1 MNPRLCRID
10 SPGRFWIF
18 LILTIIVILSAI
30 GIIVWKTIALLQ
42 FLLLDGKIPETIL
55 ALILI
60 SLALLIIVGI
70 FWLEVPSCTCIQN
83 ILSTLKQIR
92 ISLLPGEIRVKKA
105 YYRFMSWVN
114 RTMCIL
120 LKNLVLSTVTVWVFI
135 LLDQAVNDLFL
146 NRLKCPT
153 QYLFSSLNNL
163 FNLDL
168 IAPILILTII
178 FIILGLLNRARNTL
192 IIEDMQKTEKKNNK
206 KEKSDEKIEFPNYH
220 LMLIE
225 ELNRIYQVYS
235 DVDEQRP
242 IKTSMAEKCDIT
254 SASLRAGSLDNLLNS
269 TTLAETTVTLGPVS
283 VPSNFLLSL
292 TNRVLK
298 GPRLLLSVDRE
309 YETVRLSAVLTSPKN
324 LSWQVTRTIPHA
336 HPTEEH
342 PDNDMAREL
351 AYRIFTGM
359 TRGKT
364 QHWEATQA
372 FVEGLENYRKGLRSP
387 KDQIF
392 SLKEAEDKFVKA
404 LGYDEGYKFA
414 WYNLGVVYSEMK
426 RHDAAEK
433 AFSRAAEIDHSQ
445 WEPYYAK
452 AINAWHQIIT
462 DTERTFCK
470 AATQK
475 RPPCPPEQGI
485 IQSLIQTLVH
495 LFKIVFCGA
504 RCQSQGQ
511 QGPCS
516 STRHQKKTSDP
527 IAQYQE
533 IIAHLDQAE
542 RILKKKRR
550 NDVSEVF
557 MVRGETYLRIYRI
570 SKDQDDLNRGVSD
583 LREATLAGW
592 RRYQT
597 YLASSPTTVSELAR
611 EETACRLM
619 QESLSSLAYAYAH
632 TNRSEAECLISHA
645 ISIDPTCPEVYFTCG
660 RIQLIGEHLAEEQ
673 KEKAVRAFRTA
684 TEIAPQ
690 RMKYCLALAI
700 AECLTGAD
708 KIDGC
713 PQVIEKKIGGCLQ
726 IIDAGNTND
735 TEMERELCAEVS
747 EEEWIEIDEMVKDL
761 KSEDPKNKCEKKE
774 DQDKIRDNLNDLH
787 ALCCKIHKEEITD
800 IATYSRNKKSELH
813 TTWQQYWEE
822 PLTFQE
828 HYDLARLH
836 YQEKRYRLAIQFLET
851 TLPLRP
857 QDPGASEYIGIASVQ
872 YVLSSHPRDY
882 ATILEKGE
890 KNLENALQIYRH
902 RIYKILEAESNAEV
916 FLKGIVRTYYWLG
929 RLLSIKQRYPEAIE
943 KFQLASN
950 LAEDSCRGYTSDLKT
965 GLTYRLAW
973 VYLRNQDYELA
984 EIKFRDAI
992 LLAEKHLYTDLMGDL
1007 EDEIKGW
1014 EIKYCSYLGL
1024 AYSFLLRGVAPD
1036 ESESYLDEAKKIEEK
1051 NAPRYSGC
1059 HASCRGL
1066 YKYTRYL
1073 SNPGNRRKCLKESI
1087 PLLTEGL
1094 EGRPTAGKYIALARA
1109 CISYGELEE
1118 VKPVPESKPTEE
1130 KCTAMA
1136 KTYVSFG
1143 VLKEGI
1149 QDPEKEENQIPEKEP
1164 VIPAKMS
1171 YLSRAQECLGHA
1183 REMDYFRRHANEI
1196 KSLSTRIERYIK
1208 PK

>member
-1 MNPRLCRID
+1 
-10 SPGRFWIF
+10 
-18 LILTIIVILSAI
+18 
-30 GIIVWKTIALLQ
+30 
-42 FLLLDGKIPETIL
+42 
-55 ALILI
+55 
-60 SLALLIIVGI
+60 
-70 FWLEVPSCTCIQN
+70 
-83 ILSTLKQIR
+83 
-92 ISLLPGEIRVKKA
+92 
-105 YYRFMSWVN
+105 MSWVN

-120 LKNLVLSTVTVWVFI
+120 LKNLVISTGIVWVFI
-135 LLDQAVNDLFL
+135 LLDLVVHDLS
-146 NRLKCPT
+146 RDELKSLVSYIL
-153 QYLFSSLNNL
+153 QSLNTL
-163 FNLDL
+163 FTLDL
-168 IAPILILTII
+168 IAPILILTIVL
-178 FIILGLLNRARNTL
+178 FILGLLNRARNTL
-192 IIEDMQKTEKKNNK
+192 IIEDVQRAEKKNDK
-206 KEKSDEKIEFPNYH
+206 KEKKDEKKGSPNYH
-220 LMLIE
+220 LILIE
-225 ELNRIYQVYS
+225 ELNRIYQIYS

-254 SASLRAGSLDNLLNS
+254 SASLRAGSLDSLLNS
-269 TTLAETTVTLGPVS
+269 ATLAETAVTLGPVS

-309 YETVRLSAVLTSPKN
+309 DRTVRLSAVLTSPKN

-336 HPTEEH
+336 PPTEEH
-342 PDNDMAREL
+342 PDNDMVREL
-351 AYRIFTGM
+351 ACRIFTGM

-364 QHWEATQA
+364 QRWEATEA

-392 SLKEAEDKFVKA
+392 YLKEAEDKFFKA

-452 AINAWHQIIT
+452 AVNARHQIIT

-475 RPPCPPEQGI
+475 CPPLQDR
-485 IQSLIQTLVH
+485 T
-495 LFKIVFCGA
+495 
-504 RCQSQGQ
+504 
-511 QGPCS
+511 P
-516 STRHQKKTSDP
+516 DP
-527 IAQYQE
+527 AAKYQE

-542 RILKKKRR
+542 RVLKKKRR

-557 MVRGETYLRIYRI
+557 MVRGETYLRIYRM
-570 SKDQDDLNRGVSD
+570 SKDQDDLDQGVSD

-592 RRYQT
+592 RRYRAH
-597 YLASSPTTVSELAR
+597 LASSPTTVSELAR

-660 RIQLIGEHLAEEQ
+660 RIHLMEEQ

-700 AECLTGAD
+700 AECLTDAD

-726 IIDAGNTND
+726 IIDGGSTND

-774 DQDKIRDNLNDLH
+774 DQDKIRDDLNDLH
-787 ALCCKIHKEEITD
+787 ALCCKVHKEEITD

-857 QDPGASEYIGIASVQ
+857 QDPRASEYIGIASVQ

-943 KFQLASN
+943 KFQLATQ

-965 GLTYRLAW
+965 GLTSRLAW
-973 VYLRNQDYELA
+973 AYLRNQDYDLA
-984 EIKFRDAI
+984 EIKFRETI
-992 LLAEKHLYTDLMGDL
+992 LLAENHLHTDLSGDL
-1007 EDEIKGW
+1007 EDEIKGR
-1014 EIKYCSYLGL
+1014 EITYCSYLGL
-1024 AYSFLLRGVAPD
+1024 AYSFFLRGIAPD
-1036 ESESYLDEAKKIEEK
+1036 ETKSYLNKAKKIEEK

-1059 HASCRGL
+1059 HASCLGL
-1066 YKYTRYL
+1066 YEYTR
-1073 SNPGNRRKCLKESI
+1073 SHSDPGDKRRCLEESI
-1087 PLLTEGL
+1087 TLLTKGL
-1094 EGRPTAGKYIALARA
+1094 EGRPTAGKYLALARA
-1109 CISYGELEE
+1109 CISCGELEGS
-1118 VKPVPESKPTEE
+1118 KPVSERKPTEE
-1130 KCTAMA
+1130 KYTAMA

-1143 VLKEGI
+1143 ALKEEI
-1149 QDPEKEENQIPEKEP
+1149 QDPEEEENQIPEEKP
-1164 VIPAKMS
+1164 VIPAKMP
-1171 YLSRAQECLGHA
+1171 YLSRAQECLARA
-1183 REMDYFRRHANEI
+1183 REMDHFRRHADEI
-1196 KSLSTRIERYIK
+1196 ERLSTRVERCLK